1 MVALTPMAVSK
12 ERTSCTN
19 RGLVR
24 KEPSENLK
32 RGPSCAPH
40 RDRNGTVAATGHRS
54 CPVAPITIVTPAQKG
69 SVFEALIVINIF
81 DGAVRLSKEISPKVK
96 CSEVSKL
103 ELVGQQI
110 SPDRRNPKKQ
120 TFIAAQSIRR
130 SQVHGRVN
138 K

>member
-32 RGPSCAPH
+32 RGPSCAPC

-54 CPVAPITIVTPAQKG
+54 CPVAPITIVTPARKG

-81 DGAVRLSKEISPKVK
+81 DGAVRLSKEIYHPRLNALRCQSWSLLDNKSPLTEETQKNRH
-96 CSEVSKL
+96 SLPPRAS
-103 ELVGQQI
+103 G
-110 SPDRRNPKKQ
+110 DPKYM
-120 TFIAAQSIRR
+120 
-130 SQVHGRVN
+130 GG
-138 K
+138 